1 MRAARLVSTV
11 HHLEQRGELRRVLS
25 PASGLPLY
33 RPARLEANEAS
44 LRGLVP
50 PGLPNTRLR
59 QPDRRSPASIAGRL
73 QTGVASRPMTTAVVL
88 VLLAAT
94 VSMTLSGWEL
104 PIDLEVYRRGGQS
117 VLDGA
122 TLYEQPY
129 GMLPFTYPPLAAIAF
144 TVLAWLPA
152 LVATTVMAVGSYAA
166 LFALVSLTV
175 SYLKAPPWWVPAGFL
190 AAVLAEPVTATV
202 SLGQINLILT
212 LLVLF
217 DLLHPTRRWSG
228 VLLGIAIC
236 IKLTPAIFVFAV
248 LAQRDLP
255 MLRRTLATIA
265 AGSLLPLLFVP
276 GAWAQFWFH
285 ALWDPQRVG
294 GLAYTGNQSLTGALW
309 RAFGPGGS
317 PSLTNLLTTAV
328 LGLLEG

>member
-1 MRAARLVSTV
+1 MRSTDRAQGSAAIFASEPVDVIELRRRTSMRAARLVSAV
-11 HHLEQRGELRRVLS
+11 HHLEQRGELRRVVS
-25 PASGLPLY
+25 HAGALPLY
-33 RPARLEANEAS
+33 RPARAQPNGPS
-44 LRGLVP
+44 LRWPVP
-50 PGLPNTRLR
+50 PGLPNARLR
-59 QPDRRSPASIAGRL
+59 QPDRRRPVSIAGRL
-73 QTGVASRPMTTAVVL
+73 RTGVASRPMTTGVVL

-94 VSMTLSGWEL
+94 VSMALSGWGL
-104 PIDLEVYRRGGQS
+104 PVDLEVYRRGGQS

-122 TLYEQPY
+122 ALYEQPN

-144 TVLAWLPA
+144 TVLAWLPS
-152 LVATTVMAVGSYAA
+152 LVATTVIAVGSYAA

-175 SYLKAPPWWVPAGFL
+175 SYLKAPPWWVPVGFL
-190 AAVLAEPVTATV
+190 VAALAEPVTATV

-255 MLRRTLATIA
+255 MLRRTLATVA
-265 AGSLLPLLFVP
+265 AGSLLPVLLVP

-294 GLAYTGNQSLTGALW
+294 GLAYTGN
-309 RAFGPGGS
+309 
-317 PSLTNLLTTAV
+317 
-328 LGLLEG
+328 